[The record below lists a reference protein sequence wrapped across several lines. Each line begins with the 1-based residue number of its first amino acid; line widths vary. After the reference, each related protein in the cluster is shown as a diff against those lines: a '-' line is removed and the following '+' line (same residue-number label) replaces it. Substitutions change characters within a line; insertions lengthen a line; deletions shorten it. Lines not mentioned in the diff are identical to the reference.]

1 MRHPLLPERML
12 VISPSLAATIGLED
26 AVMLQ
31 TLHDLAQSGEQGW
44 LFVAC
49 EQLARQVPFWHEQ
62 DIKRICKS
70 LSDKGVLQ
78 FSSPPFGQGSH
89 LVFAGQN
96 QAGTQT
102 SPPPALKVAE
112 AGRKNLINEQW
123 RPNKETLEH
132 IQSLGMNHAFAMGQI
147 GNFIYHH
154 AGAGTLAADWHW
166 MFVKWVKNAWEK
178 EKQAVFGRAQGQ
190 QERQPMRRDWQ
201 PHADVFTIL
210 QRDNVDLQFIHDCV
224 AEFVLY
230 WLETGRAETAWN
242 SKFIQHVRRQWAK
255 FSHSLQYDTTP
266 APLPANWQPNQDV
279 FDILALANID
289 PAFARSLVSEFVL
302 YWRDSQQAHSSWNSK
317 FLQYVKHRW
326 AQRLTGN
333 SHEGSGHSQPGY
345 TTADAIRAGLTDTSW
360 AK

>member
-31 TLHDLAQSGEQGW
+31 ALHDLAQPGEQGW

-49 EQLARQVPFWHEQ
+49 NQLAQQVPFWHEQ

-70 LSDKGVLQ
+70 LTDKGVIQ
-78 FSSPPFGQGSH
+78 FSSPPFGQSAH
-89 LVFAGQN
+89 LVFTS
-96 QAGTQT
+96 QAPQT
-102 SPPPALKVAE
+102 GKAAPQPALKVAE
-112 AGRKNLINEQW
+112 PGRKNLIPEQW

-132 IQSLGMNHAFAMGQI
+132 IQSLGINHAFAMGQI

-190 QERQPMRRDWQ
+190 QERQPMTAQWQ
-201 PHADVFTIL
+201 PHADVYTIL
-210 QRDNVDLQFIHDCV
+210 QRDNVDLQFIQDCV

-266 APLPANWQPNQDV
+266 TPIAANWQPNQDV
-279 FDILALANID
+279 FDILSLANID
-289 PAFARSLVSEFVL
+289 PAFAQALVGEFVL

-333 SHEGSGHSQPGY
+333 SHAGTGHSQPAY
-345 TTADAIRAGLTDTSW
+345 ATAAASQQRLTDTSW
-360 AK
+360 